1 MEVLLNEVGREGR
14 KAVLIPSQ
22 ELRRAPCGVGERGVY
37 LPQNGHDFVT
47 DKVAAIVVAEVG
59 AVLDVLNAVFGEV
72 LLYLRTAHAQQR
84 TDDVLPPHGNAA
96 QAERTAAAGEVE
108 DERLGV
114 IVGIV
119 RRGDKPAAMFT
130 CSALQE
136 LIAQPPCRFLGTE
149 SMRRD
154 IARHVPV
161 ADDALYSMLRAP
173 AFHKARV
180 PHGFL
185 AADAV
190 FIVRSDN
197 VRAA

>member
-84 TDDVLPPHGNAA
+84 TDDVLPPRGNAA
-96 QAERTAAAGEVE
+96 QAERTAAAG
-108 DERLGV
+108 
-114 IVGIV
+114 
-119 RRGDKPAAMFT
+119 
-130 CSALQE
+130 
-136 LIAQPPCRFLGTE
+136 
-149 SMRRD
+149 
-154 IARHVPV
+154 
-161 ADDALYSMLRAP
+161 
-173 AFHKARV
+173 
-180 PHGFL
+180 
-185 AADAV
+185 
-190 FIVRSDN
+190 
-197 VRAA
+197 